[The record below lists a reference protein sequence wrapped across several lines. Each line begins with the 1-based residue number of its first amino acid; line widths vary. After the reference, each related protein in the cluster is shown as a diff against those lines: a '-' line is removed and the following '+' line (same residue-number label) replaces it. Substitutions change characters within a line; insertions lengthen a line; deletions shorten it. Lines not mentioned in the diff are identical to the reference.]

1 MGRKTVHFRK
11 KSQADFARRFTD
23 LCSTKSSWEVWADFI
38 TMSAIAIANAVDQQG
53 KIHDDREREYL
64 NIINR
69 YPKKEQ
75 QIFPELLGKLVD
87 ALEEDPEQDFLGEM
101 FMALELGS
109 HWKGQFFTPYS
120 ICQLMAAMTIE
131 DRTSQI
137 EKQGWSGINDNC
149 CGAGALLIA
158 ARNEM
163 VRRGLGPRQVLYVA
177 QDIDRTAALMCYLQ
191 LSLLGC
197 AGYVIVGNTLTQP
210 SVSPMG
216 SLLLISPSAGQE
228 VWFMPAFYDEV
239 WVYRIQFEKLKWLT
253 TPKEET

>member
-38 TMSAIAIANAVDQQG
+38 TMSAISIANALDQQG
-53 KIHDDREREYL
+53 KKHDDREREYL

-75 QIFPELLGKLVD
+75 LIFPELLGKLVE
-87 ALEEDPEQDFLGEM
+87 ALEEDPAQDFLGEM
-101 FMALELGS
+101 FMSLKLGN

-120 ICQLMAAMTIE
+120 ICQLMAAVTID
-131 DRTSQI
+131 DRVRQI
-137 EKQGWSGINDNC
+137 KEHGWSGINDPC

-163 VRRGLGPRQVLYVA
+163 VKRGFGPRQMLFVA

-197 AGYVIVGNTLTQP
+197 AGYVVVADTLTQP

-216 SLLLISPSAGQE
+216 SLLLISPTKGQE
-228 VWFMPAFYDEV
+228 VWLTPAFYDDV
-239 WVYRIQFEKLKWLT
+239 WVYRTQFEKLRWLT
-253 TPKEET
+253 TPKEEF

>member
-1 MGRKTVHFRK
+1 
-11 KSQADFARRFTD
+11 
-23 LCSTKSSWEVWADFI
+23 
-38 TMSAIAIANAVDQQG
+38 
-53 KIHDDREREYL
+53 
-64 NIINR
+64 
-69 YPKKEQ
+69 
-75 QIFPELLGKLVD
+75 
-87 ALEEDPEQDFLGEM
+87 
-101 FMALELGS
+101 MALELGS

-149 CGAGALLIA
+149 CGAGGLLIA
-158 ARNEM
+158 ARNET

-177 QDIDRTAALMCYLQ
+177 QDIDRTVALMCYLQ

-197 AGYVIVGNTLTQP
+197 AGYVIVGDTLTQP

-228 VWFMPAFYDEV
+228 VWFMPAFYDAV

>member
-11 KSQADFARRFTD
+11 KSQAEFARRFTD

-38 TMSAIAIANAVDQQG
+38 TMSALAISNTFDQQG
-53 KIHDDREREYL
+53 KIHDEREREYL
-64 NIINR
+64 SIINR
-69 YPKKEQ
+69 YPKKAQ
-75 QIFPELLGKLVD
+75 QIFPELLGKLVE
-87 ALEEDPEQDFLGEM
+87 ALEEDPAQDFLGEM

-120 ICQLMAAMTIE
+120 ISQVMAELTLD
-131 DRTSQI
+131 DRKRQI
-137 EKQGWSGINDNC
+137 QERGWTRINDPC

-158 ARNEM
+158 ARNSM

-197 AGYVIVGNTLTQP
+197 AGYVVVGDTLMQP
-210 SVSPMG
+210 FVSPLG
-216 SLLLISPSAGQE
+216 SPLLIAPTDGQE
-228 VWFMPAFYDEV
+228 VWLMPALYDEV
-239 WVYRIQFEKLKWLT
+239 WVYRIQFEKLKLLM
-253 TPKEET
+253 TPKEEV